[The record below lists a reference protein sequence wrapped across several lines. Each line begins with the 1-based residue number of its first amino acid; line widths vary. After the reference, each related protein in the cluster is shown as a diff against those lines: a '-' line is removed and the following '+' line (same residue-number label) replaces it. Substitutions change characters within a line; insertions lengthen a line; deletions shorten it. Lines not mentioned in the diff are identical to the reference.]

1 MDDTTFIRRQY
12 SVYTLK
18 YVHTYIVNKKMWLQ
32 FIGGK
37 LLPFQSSQTVVKTL
51 ITSELPK
58 THSKIP

>member
-1 MDDTTFIRRQY
+1 MDDTTCIRRQY

-18 YVHTYIVNKKMWLQ
+18 YVHTSIVKKNALQ
-32 FIGGK
+32 FIRGK

>member
-1 MDDTTFIRRQY
+1 MDDTTCIRRQY

-18 YVHTYIVNKKMWLQ
+18 YVHTSIVKKKC
-32 FIGGK
+32 ITIYKDK